1 MIILTFLSRTY
12 LWKLDSRA
20 QNTKISVKDY
30 LLSYKQ
36 FEWSEK

>member
-1 MIILTFLSRTY
+1 MIILIFLSRTH
-12 LWKLDSRA
+12 LWKLDSGA

-36 FEWSEK
+36 FGWNEK